1 MTGIRTMLFASRDLP
16 SRALILSAAEAA
28 RQQAA
33 RRLKARLARDAAAR
47 LLAAQAFGRE
57 T

>member
-1 MTGIRTMLFASRDLP
+1 MLFASRDLP

-33 RRLKARLARDAAAR
+33 RRVKVRLARDAAAR
-47 LLAAQAFGRE
+47 LLATRSQPSGRE
-57 T
+57 S

>member
-1 MTGIRTMLFASRDLP
+1 MLFTNRDLP

-28 RQQAA
+28 RQRAA
-33 RRLKARLARDAAAR
+33 RRLKMRLARDAAAR
-47 LLAAQAFGRE
+47 LLAARLQASGRE

>member
-1 MTGIRTMLFASRDLP
+1 MLFTNRDLP

-28 RQQAA
+28 RQKAS

-47 LLAAQAFGRE
+47 LLAARSQAFGRE
-57 T
+57 A